1 MFASKHE
8 ITKAPNQHEKIVKTN
23 KKGSVRQNT
32 NLGKVKI
39 FKPLETSF
47 SSILRYVLS
56 LLTQYKP
63 FCLHRMF
70 SSPKYTEL
78 FYKYF
83 PPFRLTD
90 DKMLNPLPIWIKT
103 IVVLLPPGKN

>member
-63 FCLHRMF
+63 FFLHRMF
-70 SSPKYTEL
+70 SSPKNTEL
-78 FYKYF
+78 F
-83 PPFRLTD
+83 
-90 DKMLNPLPIWIKT
+90 
-103 IVVLLPPGKN
+103 